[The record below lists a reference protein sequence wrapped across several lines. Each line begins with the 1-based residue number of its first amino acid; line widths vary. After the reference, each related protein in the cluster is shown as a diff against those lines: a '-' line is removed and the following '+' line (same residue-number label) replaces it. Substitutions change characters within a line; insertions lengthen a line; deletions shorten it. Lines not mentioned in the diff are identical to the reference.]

1 MATKKKKNINVPNL
15 RFPGFDGEW
24 IEKKLG
30 DIAEKINSGKTP
42 LGGEAVYTDEGVLFI
57 RSQNVNNDKLDL
69 SSSVYIPEA
78 VNEGMKNSVVLPN
91 DILLNIT
98 GASLGRSCVVPGG
111 FTVGNV
117 NQHVCI
123 IRLGKEYNPRFIQP
137 ILSSV
142 KGQNILTSLQTGSGR
157 EGLNFESIRRIK
169 VYTPN
174 QVEQDKIASFLAII
188 QDRIDTQNK
197 IIEKLE
203 TLIKG
208 IRECLLNKQLRF
220 FGFSDDWKKY
230 KVSDFLEFFP
240 TNSLSWE
247 QLDYYNG
254 GTLYNLHYGLIHQGA
269 PTLIDTD
276 SYTLPAIKLSSN
288 PINFTLCENGDIVF
302 ADASEDTIDVA
313 KAVEIINCG
322 DKKIVCGLHTIH
334 GRDKL
339 SLTVKGFKGHLFRSM
354 IFRHQVRQLAQG
366 TKVFSVSIRTFNEC
380 YVDIPSMKEQLK
392 ISALLAKIDQRI
404 DCEKKLLARYRQQ
417 KSYLLGSLFI

>member
-1 MATKKKKNINVPNL
+1 M
-15 RFPGFDGEW
+15 RFPGFEGEWEIVKLKDCSVSLDYGMNAAATLYDGENKY
-24 IEKKLG
+24 IRITDINERSSEYISNPPVSPEG
-30 DIAEKINSGKTP
+30 D
-42 LGGEAVYTDEGVLFI
+42 LTDHYLVQE
-57 RSQNVNNDKLDL
+57 
-69 SSSVYIPEA
+69 
-78 VNEGMKNSVVLPN
+78 N
-91 DILLNIT
+91 DILLART
-98 GASLGRSCVVPGG
+98 GASTGKSYLYNVEDGKLYFAG
-111 FTVGNV
+111 FL
-117 NQHVCI
+117 
-123 IRLGKEYNPRFIQP
+123 IRARIKEVYNARFIFAQTQIETYKRWVKLMSMRSGQP
-137 ILSSV
+137 GINS
-142 KGQNILTSLQTGSGR
+142 QEYGSYEIAIPSR
-157 EGLNFESIRRIK
+157 K
-169 VYTPN
+169 
-174 QVEQDKIASFLAII
+174 EQDRIASFLELI
-188 QDRIDTQNK
+188 DRRIATQNK

-208 IRECLLNKQLRF
+208 IREGLLNKQLRF
-220 FGFSDDWKKY
+220 LGASDDWKKY

-276 SYTLPAIKLSSN
+276 SYTLPKIKLSSN
-288 PINFTLCENGDIVF
+288 PSNFTLCENGDIVF

-339 SLTVKGFKGHLFRSM
+339 NLTVKGFKGYLFRSR

-392 ISALLAKIDQRI
+392 ISAALTKIDQRI
-404 DCEKKLLARYRQQ
+404 DCEKKLLTRYRQQ
-417 KSYLLGSLFI
+417 KGYLLGSLFI